1 MENNTLL
8 ANVPL
13 DLMYQALETEK
24 GGVQIYTTALRLAIN
39 KDLREEWNKYLE
51 QTKNHVQVVSD
62 ILTGL
67 GLDPD
72 AETPGRKVVR
82 YLGTSLV
89 KTMELASR
97 SADPQAAQIVAAE
110 CVTLAETKDHLNWE
124 LIGELAKK
132 ATAEESALLTPA
144 YEQVEDEEDEHLYHT
159 AGWTRELWIQALGM
173 PAVLPPP
180 EEKRKVETAIEA
192 AQAKKSR
199 TANTKVTSNAKAK
212 KVGAR

>member
-1 MENNTLL
+1 MTNNTLL

-13 DLMYQALETEK
+13 DLLYQALETEK